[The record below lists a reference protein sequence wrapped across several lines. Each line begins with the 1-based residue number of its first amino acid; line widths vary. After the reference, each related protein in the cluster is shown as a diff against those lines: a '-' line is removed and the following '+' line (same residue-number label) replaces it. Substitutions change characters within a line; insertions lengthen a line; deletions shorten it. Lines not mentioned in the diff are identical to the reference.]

1 VALSDSDPNELGP
14 LSGYAP
20 ELANLFVS
28 LAGDIALVV
37 GQDGVIQN
45 VAVGAALAAQ
55 SPGNWIGRPWAET
68 VTGDTR
74 RKIEL
79 LLQEAGGTGV
89 TRKREVNHP
98 GTSGADIP
106 IAYTALRLGRQGP
119 LLVLGR
125 DLRVVA
131 AIQQQLLG
139 AQQDMERD
147 YWALR
152 RDQSHQRELTQVA
165 NDAVMVVSGAALQI
179 QIANPAAMELFVDT
193 IGTLAGPARQLLEK
207 AMQTGKPVE
216 IRTRRLRSSD
226 LQSQLFDIFAAPV
239 PGHAVGNGQRL
250 LLRARQV
257 GSNEGP
263 PANIATVITDTA
275 GRILMANDALVAM
288 CSEGVGNTLYGRSL
302 CSLLDSGQ
310 GALATVLERV
320 KREGMAKAD
329 SVVLGGHGMVCEAD
343 IWATLI
349 NDGDQERIGF
359 NLNLHASNAADTLAG
374 ALQDVISHSQGQPL
388 SALLQQ
394 VQALTERHAI
404 GDALRSTRANMEASA
419 SLLGISTADLS
430 QRLGRLGMDRAHFTA
445 H

>member
-1 VALSDSDPNELGP
+1 VTPTDSDPLELSP
-14 LSGYAP
+14 LSGFAP

-55 SPGNWIGRPWAET
+55 SPGSWVGRPWAET

-79 LLQEAGGTGV
+79 LMQEAGGTGV

-106 IAYTALRLGRQGP
+106 IAYTALRLGQRGP

-165 NDAVMVVSGAALQI
+165 NDAVMVVSGAALQVH
-179 QIANPAAMELFVDT
+179 IANAAATQLFVNAS
-193 IGTLAGPARQLLEK
+193 GTLAGPARQLLEK
-207 AMQTGKPVE
+207 AQQTGRPVE
-216 IRTRRLRSSD
+216 IRTRVRSPDS
-226 LQSQLFDIFAAPV
+226 QSQLFDIFVAPV
-239 PGHAVGNGQRL
+239 LIHASGNGQRL
-250 LLRARQV
+250 LLRARRV
-257 GSNEGP
+257 GSNDGP
-263 PANIATVITDTA
+263 PANTATVITDTA
-275 GRILMANDALVAM
+275 GRILMANDALIAL
-288 CSEGVGNTLYGRSL
+288 SSDGAGSSLYGRSL
-302 CSLLDSGQ
+302 CALLDNSQ
-310 GALATVLERV
+310 CALATVLERV
-320 KREGMAKAD
+320 KREGMAQAA
-329 SVVLGGHGMVCEAD
+329 SVVLGGNGITACEAD
-343 IWATLI
+343 ISAALI

-359 NLNLHASNAADTLAG
+359 NLSIHATNATDSLAG
-374 ALQDVISHSQGQPL
+374 ALQDIITNSQGQPL

-394 VQALTERHAI
+394 VQTLTERHAI

-419 SLLGISTADLS
+419 SLLGISTADLAK
-430 QRLGRLGMDRAHFTA
+430 RLGRLGMDRAHYTA